1 MLNKHILTI
10 QNTKKDYQKLYFDC
24 MIKTLLLG
32 DFIMLT
38 APVAKTLLEMKENAH
53 AIIWDYKYYFEI
65 TIDSKP
71 IAPQRMTTPPTARKF
86 KTLAAAHSYLRNV
99 LEYERGITILIA
111 P

>member
-1 MLNKHILTI
+1 
-10 QNTKKDYQKLYFDC
+10 
-24 MIKTLLLG
+24 
-32 DFIMLT
+32 MLT

-53 AIIWDYKYYFEI
+53 AIIWDYKSYFEI

-71 IAPQRMTTPPTARKF
+71 IAPQRMTNPPTARKF
-86 KTLAAAHSYLRNV
+86 KTITAAYSYLRNV